1 MKESQLAQ
9 NAVHNDLYNMF
20 GTTHEESIPGELAWM
35 ALVEKYGQETADDV
49 AKLLDG
55 RDKSVRNSNN
65 LKRISCTST
74 L

>member
-1 MKESQLAQ
+1 MLS
-9 NAVHNDLYNMF
+9 
-20 GTTHEESIPGELAWM
+20 GII
-35 ALVEKYGQETADDV
+35 EKYGQETANDV